1 MLNNEDKNDSETS
14 DTPQDSL
21 FKINSNYNSLELNK
35 MIKSSTNI
43 FTHFSPLFAQTMTS
57 FTKGKNILFFNSK
70 SKKNIFLNNFI
81 PYENY
86 ENISKHQK
94 SKIFHSFQN
103 YENISK
109 YKKPKIFNSFN
120 NNKNLKTDTNCNKL
134 HLNKQFLLSPENP
147 PTIKDKINLISYY
160 KTSEYKKENFRNP
173 EEKEFKNNLFEKYD
187 IKNNKYDNFPQITD
201 NNLHLKIVKPFFKNT
216 YKANKTIDINRQL
229 VHRVNEMTNFFLLKK
244 YFKKIENN
252 QKFLYFLKKMP
263 KIQIKSKS
271 KKNTYRKNNEFEE
284 KYNEKENKKNK
295 KSKDLNIQNKKINY
309 LGSIKYN
316 IFRKFA
322 YNGLIE
328 YQYEEDEDNDYN
340 LLNLNKNKK
349 VNFNIDKKS
358 DNNNEN
364 KNSLE
369 KLLKKKFE
377 RHYLAL
383 NISKLSIAF
392 KPSSRIDFS
401 ISKLGNKVYLYGGV
415 SSKIF
420 NEFWIFNIEKNKW
433 NQIEITQKDDPTA
446 RKGHTSIII
455 KDMLFIYG
463 GEIPKE
469 RPYED
474 LIIYNITT
482 NKFFYPKIPI
492 KKKINQRIGHICV
505 GTNQT
510 FLIQG
515 GMDARTH
522 FIENTAFFYN
532 IVGNYWQKLDCIGQ
546 PLPFR
551 IYHCAA
557 MVNYYAK
564 SSSGSYGFYFPP
576 DDYQEG
582 SVRKIRHEG
591 IYIFGGINDKK
602 NYTNDLFIIKI
613 GHKPCINIKPKI
625 AGSPPEPRI
634 KGKMLFLDNYYFII
648 IHGGVKINQD
658 FCDDIVILNL
668 ENYNWIKPIIPDENG
683 EGKNLMARIEHQ
695 IFFHDDKLYILG
707 GLGEESILSM
717 NFEIVEF
724 EVTGFYDNYIY
735 PE

>member
-1 MLNNEDKNDSETS
+1 MKNNEDKNDSEIIF

-21 FKINSNYNSLELNK
+21 FTINSHYNSLEINK

-43 FTHFSPLFAQTMTS
+43 FGNFSPLFTQTMTS
-57 FTKGKNILFFNSK
+57 FKNGKNNLIFNSK
-70 SKKNIFLNNFI
+70 SKKNVFLKNVISNENYENISKHRKSKIFNSFL
-81 PYENY
+81 NY

-94 SKIFHSFQN
+94 SKIINPFN
-103 YENISK
+103 Y
-109 YKKPKIFNSFN
+109 
-120 NNKNLKTDTNCNKL
+120 KNLKTETNFKKN
-134 HLNKQFLLSPENP
+134 HLNKQFLLGPENP
-147 PTIKDKINLISYY
+147 PTIKDKIRLTSYY
-160 KTSEYKKENFRNP
+160 KTSEYKKPSYKSP

-187 IKNNKYDNFPQITD
+187 IKKNKYNIFPHITD
-201 NNLHLKIVKPFFKNT
+201 NNLHLKIIKPFFKNS

-229 VHRVNEMTNFFLLKK
+229 VHRINEMTNFFLLKK
-244 YFKKIENN
+244 YFQKIENN
-252 QKFLYFLKKMP
+252 QKILYFLKKMP

-271 KKNTYRKNNEFEE
+271 KKNTYRKDNEFED
-284 KYNEKENKKNK
+284 KNHNEKERIKNK
-295 KSKDLNIQNKKINY
+295 KAKNLNNQAQKINY
-309 LGSIKYN
+309 LGSIKFDR
-316 IFRKFA
+316 FRKFA

-328 YQYEEDEDNDYN
+328 YQYDEDEDYN
-340 LLNLNKNKK
+340 LSNIYTKKK
-349 VNFNIDKKS
+349 VNFNENKNS

-364 KNSLE
+364 KNSLD
-369 KLLKKKFE
+369 KLIKKKFE

-383 NISKLSIAF
+383 NISTLSIAY

-401 ISKLGNKVYLYGGV
+401 ISKLGNKIYLYGGV

-420 NEFWIFNIEKNKW
+420 NEFWIFDIEKNKW
-433 NQIEITQKDDPTA
+433 NQMQIIQKDDPTA

-474 LIIYNITT
+474 LIIYNITI
-482 NKFFYPKIPI
+482 NKFLYPKIPI

-515 GMDARTH
+515 GMDARTLS
-522 FIENTAFFYN
+522 IENTAFFYN
-532 IVGNYWQKLDCIGQ
+532 ISGNFWQKLECIGQ
-546 PLPFR
+546 PLPYR

-557 MVNYYAK
+557 MVNYYAR
-564 SSSGSYGFYFPP
+564 SSSGPYGFYFPP

-634 KGKMLFLDNYYFII
+634 KGKMLFLDHYYFII
-648 IHGGVKINQD
+648 IHGGVKINQN
-658 FCDDIVILNL
+658 FCSDIVVLNL
-668 ENYNWIKPIIPDENG
+668 ENYNWIKPIISDENG
-683 EGKNLMARIEHQ
+683 EGKNLIARIEHQ
-695 IFFHDDKLYILG
+695 IFFHDDKLYIFG
-707 GLGEESILSM
+707 GLGEENILSM